1 MMAKRDSSFIN
12 MLVTLFAVTFIAS
25 ASLGLVN
32 EFTRDAI
39 KKANIKAQE
48 KAIASVLPK
57 FDKLGKSLMVLPKD
71 GPDSLELFPAYDAQG
86 KEVGTAVKSYTN
98 KGFSGHFTIM
108 VGFKPDGTIS
118 GYEVLQH
125 QETPGLGSKMG
136 EWFRNKDKPK
146 QDIIGK
152 NPGKVNFHVS
162 KDGGD
167 IDAITAATISSRAFL
182 DAVRRAYNT
191 WKNESDGM
199 SGSTTKNEAQTE
211 GGNS

>member
-1 MMAKRDSSFIN
+1 M
-12 MLVTLFAVTFIAS
+12 
-25 ASLGLVN
+25 N

-39 KKANIKAQE
+39 KNANAKAQE
-48 KAIASVLPK
+48 KAIASVLPN
-57 FDKLGKSLMVLPKD
+57 FDKLGKSLKILPKD

-86 KEVGTAVKSYTN
+86 NEVGTAVKTYTN
-98 KGFSGHFTIM
+98 KGFSGHFTVM

-136 EWFRNKDKPK
+136 QWFRNKDKPK

-162 KDGGD
+162 KRRWRYRCHYGGHHF
-167 IDAITAATISSRAFL
+167 ITRISGCCTQSLQHLEKRIGCNDWFNHEK
-182 DAVRRAYNT
+182 RRS
-191 WKNESDGM
+191 NERR
-199 SGSTTKNEAQTE
+199 
-211 GGNS
+211 

>member
-1 MMAKRDSSFIN
+1 MMAKRESNFIN

-39 KKANIKAQE
+39 KNANAKAQE
-48 KAIASVLPK
+48 KAIASVLPN
-57 FDKLGKSLMVLPKD
+57 FDKLGKSLKILPKD
-71 GPDSLELFPAYDAQG
+71 GPDSLELFPAYDARG
-86 KEVGTAVKSYTN
+86 NEVGTAVKTYTN
-98 KGFSGHFTIM
+98 KGFSGHFTVM

-136 EWFRNKDKPK
+136 QWFRNKDKPK

-191 WKNESDGM
+191 WKNESDATI
-199 SGSTTKNEAQTE
+199 GSTTKKDDQTK